1 MPHGGPVNTTRQETA
16 MYHYEQLVR
25 GIMADRMREA
35 ELARRSHAVAR
46 SRRSRGR
53 LAGRRARGVA
63 E

>member
-1 MPHGGPVNTTRQETA
+1 

-35 ELARRSHAVAR
+35 ELARRSYTVAR

>member
-1 MPHGGPVNTTRQETA
+1 MVALSTRPQETA

-35 ELARRSHAVAR
+35 ELARRGHTAAR